1 MLMNEVI
8 AHCAKGSPVT
18 VMTRLALQ
26 HALEPAWLDNLF
38 ARKRG
43 KQYERDL
50 LFSTT
55 VDLMSLV
62 AVGLRPSLHAA
73 AKDCPELSVSLPA
86 LYDKVNHTEPNLVRA
101 LVTESAT
108 RLDAVLAPMI
118 KDEPLTVPGYRVR
131 IVDGS
136 HLPAT
141 EKRLKP
147 LRGFRGAPLP
157 GHSLVVYDPDRKL
170 VTDIE
175 PCEDAYTQERAVMTS
190 LLERAMPGEL
200 WIADRAFSTRAIL
213 GEWDRRG
220 CNFIVREHSSTPNPT
235 ARGDMSSEGLVET
248 GAVFEQAVEFDGE
261 AGKAITLR
269 RVELHLNGETDSG
282 EKVIRILTN
291 LPAQEFQAPA
301 IARLYRHRWK
311 IETLFQ
317 RLESVLHS
325 EVKTLGHPRAA
336 LLAFGIAVLAFNV
349 LSVIQAAISTAHDLR
364 TSGVELSPFYVAL
377 EVRSCYAGMMVATTD
392 AAWAP
397 YDAIDAPQ
405 LSRLLLE
412 IAVHARLKAL
422 RKNPT
427 SPKKPK
433 EKTTVTAAEKRRHVS
448 TARVLKAGF
457 VS

>member
-8 AHCAKGSPVT
+8 EHCAKGSPVT

-26 HALEPAWLDNLF
+26 HALSPAWLDKLF
-38 ARKRG
+38 ERHRG
-43 KQYERDL
+43 KQYEREL
-50 LFSTT
+50 LFSTA
-55 VDLMSLV
+55 VDLVSLV

-73 AKDCPELSVSLPA
+73 ARECQELGVSVQA
-86 LYDKVNHTEPNLVRA
+86 LYDKVKHTEPNLVRA
-101 LVTESAT
+101 LVTESAM
-108 RLDAVLAPMI
+108 RLDAVLAPMLQ
-118 KDEPLTVPGYRVR
+118 DEPLTVPGYRLR

-147 LRGFRGAPLP
+147 LRGFGGAPLP
-157 GHSLVVYDPDRKL
+157 GYSLIVYDPDRRL

-190 LLERAMPGEL
+190 VLERAMPGEL

-220 CNFIVREHSSTPNPT
+220 CNFIVREHSSTPNP
-235 ARGDMSSEGLVET
+235 AALGDMSPQGHVET
-248 GAVFEQAVEFDGE
+248 GIVFEQAVEFKGE
-261 AGKAITLR
+261 AGKTITLR
-269 RVELHLNGETDSG
+269 RIELHLNGQTDSG
-282 EKVIRILTN
+282 EKVIRILSN
-291 LPAQEFQAPA
+291 LPTQEFTACD

-325 EVKTLGHPRAA
+325 EVKTFGHPRAA
-336 LLAFGIAVLAFNV
+336 LLAFGVAVMAYNV
-349 LSVIQAAISTAHDLR
+349 LSVIQAAISAAHDL
-364 TSGVELSPFYVAL
+364 TKSGIELSPFYVAL
-377 EVRSCYAGMMVATTD
+377 EVKSCYAGMMMATTP
-392 AAWAP
+392 AAWAA

-412 IAVHARLKAL
+412 IAVHARIKAL
-422 RKNPT
+422 RKNPS
-427 SPKKPK
+427 SPKKTK
-433 EKTTVTAAEKRRHVS
+433 EKSTVSAAEKRRHVS
-448 TARVLKAGF
+448 TARVLKAGS